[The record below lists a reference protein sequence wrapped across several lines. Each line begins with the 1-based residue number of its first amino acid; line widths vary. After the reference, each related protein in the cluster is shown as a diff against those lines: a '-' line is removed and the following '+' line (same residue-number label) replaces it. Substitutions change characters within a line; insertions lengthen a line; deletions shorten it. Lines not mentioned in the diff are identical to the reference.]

1 MVIILGCMVCI
12 LSFLLVKVLL
22 EVHHIRQQVSV
33 KIAKRQNFTITTD
46 IRVNLFNLLCD
57 EINILYDSM
66 KDAERECATKE
77 KEFKTMLSNIA
88 HDVRTPL
95 TSVQGY
101 LQLLQ
106 QTDDEQKNKAYTSI
120 IDQRINDVKRLLEEF
135 FLYSKLLHEDFMPE
149 TRKIAL
155 YPCLCE
161 ILASYYPMFEAEH
174 TEPLLSF
181 EDTNMMV
188 EANPDLLKRVL
199 QNLII
204 NSLWHGNGNLSI
216 TQRGNAVCFS
226 NPVASDISIDMEQVF
241 QRFYKGDT
249 SRTKTSSGL
258 GLTIVKRLMELSEG
272 SVRAELQNNHFMI
285 QLIFSQNQ

>member
-174 TEPLLSF
+174 TEPILSF